1 MLKKLKNGKPAVAY
15 YLRFFRKYYQH
26 HYLPAVK
33 YLDVDEYID
42 IHKNVKK
49 YIKYC
54 EVLVNKQGKVALAV
68 PSHSD
73 AVYGGN
79 VVTKAKYLY
88 MCNPSE
94 YCTEKLCDDFGVIMV
109 WYEYTAMGW
118 KLPSPEQVSTMYQLY
133 ITGCV
138 SVGCW
143 NSFVKTINY
152 AAVNNN
158 DRKRMEEL
166 SCG

>member
-26 HYLPAVK
+26 HHLPAVK

-88 MCNPSE
+88 MCDPSE
-94 YCTEKLCDDFGVIMV
+94 YCSEKLCDDFGVVMV
-109 WYEYTAMGW
+109 WYSLAHVGKKMPT
-118 KLPSPEQVSTMYQLY
+118 PEQVMTMYRLY
-133 ITGCV
+133 LARCI
-138 SVGCW
+138 SFECW
-143 NSFVKTINY
+143 ATFLQSINY
-152 AAVNNN
+152 KGFEADNG
-158 DRKRMEEL
+158 RT
-166 SCG
+166 